1 MKGFKGFTIIANNIF
16 EYNLPPIEIAMVL
29 VLKEHMYG
37 NKNQCNPSIGRIAK
51 ILGISYKTAW
61 YHLHQLMKKGIIAI
75 ISGAKKGITN
85 VYTFVIDIFV
95 PSKKSDIK
103 KELNKKE
110 QPYQYSANSFKEK
123 QHNAW
128 YGYSQRKYNVDEL
141 ERYLGL
147 NH

>member
-37 NKNQCNPSIGRIAK
+37 NKNQCNPSIRRIAK

-61 YHLHQLMKKGIIAI
+61 YHLHQLMKKGIITI

-85 VYTFVIDIFV
+85 VYSFIIDIFAPTK
-95 PSKKSDIK
+95 PST
-103 KELNKKE
+103 KE
-110 QPYQYSANSFKEK
+110 QTTYQKQSDSFKEK

-128 YGYSQRKYNVDEL
+128 YGYNQRKYNVDEL
-141 ERYLGL
+141 ERFLGL
-147 NH
+147 NHS